1 MITKGLTMTIVF
13 EAESAN
19 YGESIGNIAAL
30 KKMVRNRGEQY
41 TYISRQALTYNMR
54 EQLHEPIAGV
64 STSGSGDKKVIQYIK
79 EATIDKFMEVDFF
92 GYLKTEK
99 NTNGLKR
106 SAKVRVSNAISL
118 DTYKG
123 DLDFL
128 TNKGLADRI
137 NENMN
142 IAQSEIHKSLYKYTV
157 VVDLDEIGI
166 DNADEENKIELPN
179 NEKNRRVNKL
189 LDVIST
195 LYRDIRGR
203 REDLKPLFIIGGVYD
218 IKNPFFQN
226 IVDVK
231 ENNIDFSQIRDGVA
245 SDIAKDTQV
254 GIVKGKF
261 QNGSIAEEELQN
273 FHVTS
278 ISEFFNL
285 LKKKVTDYYES
296 N

>member
-1 MITKGLTMTIVF
+1 
-13 EAESAN
+13 
-19 YGESIGNIAAL
+19 
-30 KKMVRNRGEQY
+30 
-41 TYISRQALTYNMR
+41 MR

-64 STSGSGDKKVIQYIK
+64 STSGSRNKKAIQYVK

-166 DNADEENKIELPN
+166 DSADEENKIELPN

-231 ENNIDFSQIRDGVA
+231 EHNIDFSQIRDGVA